1 MMGCKKIIMLILCT
15 VLLSIIGCQREEKID
30 IRGEITSVVISDDNK
45 VVSILVEGELE
56 EDTSYDKASISIDE
70 STSIYLVAGKDKI
83 SVEEL
88 KEGMKVEAIFTGPVR
103 ESYPVQ
109 ATAKIIRII
118 EQYVGDEASDKISSA
133 EDMET
138 MNNESMK
145 PLKLEESNYTSID
158 EILKKRED
166 IDIMEWSPDKSCIAF
181 LINDIDW
188 GGKMYLWHVGDPKPT
203 EIQAEKD
210 MICEFIWSP
219 DSEYVIADIG
229 TSVSRTGYVVRSQ
242 DCEFLYN
249 INYIGSIF
257 WSPDSKYIAME
268 QESEVKSIVLTEL
281 DGTTDIYLF
290 NIETEEMQIIDKGTP
305 EYGLCITSWD
315 SDGTLRYIRS
325 YVNEPDKSEEL
336 SYQYQ

>member
-70 STSIYLVAGKDKI
+70 STSIYLLTVKDKV
-83 SVEEL
+83 SAEEL
-88 KEGMKVEAIFTGPVR
+88 KEGIKVDVIFTGPIR

-118 EQYVGDEASDKISSA
+118 EQDVSDETSNKISSV
-133 EDMET
+133 EVMEA
-138 MNNESMK
+138 MNDDSMK
-145 PLKLEESNYTSID
+145 LLKLEESNYASID
-158 EILKKRED
+158 EALKKRED
-166 IDIMEWSPDKSCIAF
+166 IDIMEWSPDESCIAF
-181 LINDIDW
+181 LISDIDW
-188 GGKMYLWHVGDPKPT
+188 GGKMYLWHTGAPEPV

-229 TSVSRTGYVVRSQ
+229 TSISRTGYVVRSK
-242 DCEFLYN
+242 DNALLYN
-249 INYIGSIF
+249 IGYIGNF
-257 WSPDSKYIAME
+257 LWSPDSKFIAMTL
-268 QESEVKSIVLTEL
+268 ESEEKSIALTEL